1 MLTLAS
7 TLLLCLS
14 LLAWRSQVFW
24 DALSPVTQKE
34 LLYELA
40 GKEKVD
46 PLLLAAIIKSE
57 SGFNPIAESSQ
68 GALGLMQLMPATA
81 EQMAHELKL
90 NYQDS
95 DDLYTQ
101 EVNLRL
107 GTRYFAK
114 LFEGQ
119 WWQPGA
125 GPGRAYNAG
134 PAKVRTWALQPWGQ
148 DQDQLLA
155 QIPLASTRA
164 YVRRVLWHYRFF
176 KRLQSVKRY
185 LNGDPRALRPF
196 DLGWGSSCSSS
207 RPPIAPSVPPA

>member
-1 MLTLAS
+1 MGILEQEPYFAALAGRAAALGRRRGR
-7 TLLLCLS
+7 LLALLSLLSLCLS
-14 LLAWRSQVFW
+14 LLAWRSQAFW
-24 DALSPVTQKE
+24 DALSPVTHKQ

-40 GKEKVD
+40 GSEKVD
-46 PLLLAAIIKSE
+46 PLLLAAIIKTE

-81 EQMAHELKL
+81 EQMAHELKI
-90 NYQDS
+90 NYQDA

-101 EVNLRL
+101 EINLRL

-114 LFEGQ
+114 LLKANG
-119 WWQPGA
+119 GSLVLA
-125 GPGRAYNAG
+125 LAAYNAG
-134 PAKVRTWALQPWGQ
+134 PAKVRSWGLQPWGQ

-176 KRLQSVKRY
+176 KRLQVVKRF
-185 LNGDPRALRPF
+185 LNGDPQL
-196 DLGWGSSCSSS
+196 
-207 RPPIAPSVPPA
+207 